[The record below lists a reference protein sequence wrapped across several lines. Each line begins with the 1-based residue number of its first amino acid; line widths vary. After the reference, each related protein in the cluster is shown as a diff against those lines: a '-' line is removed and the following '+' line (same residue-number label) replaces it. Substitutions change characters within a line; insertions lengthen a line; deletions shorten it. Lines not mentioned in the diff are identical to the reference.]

1 MDFSKRMN
9 SKEAASYLGR
19 SAQWLLKA
27 GLSEI
32 TDYKIGGRYY
42 FLKEDLDSYVQSAR
56 LSARS
61 IIANKNIKQNYQ
73 EFSLSHRGEK

>member
-1 MDFSKRMN
+1 MDFSKRMS

-32 TDYKIGGRYY
+32 THYKIGGRYY

-56 LSARS
+56 LSASS
-61 IIANKNIKQNYQ
+61 IIPKRNSKQNYK
-73 EFSLSHRGEK
+73 EFSLSHRGGK